1 MSDLIQLV
9 RKKEK
14 EKPSDAEV
22 QKQLD
27 DRYYEQMLEL
37 RDEIDS
43 ALTLAYTKDGSL
55 LTVSNGVDSKTA
67 LWIIEE
73 FRMNLL
79 TGPLT
84 IINKE

>member
-9 RKKEK
+9 SKKDK
-14 EKPSDAEV
+14 EKPSDAEI

-27 DRYYEQMLEL
+27 DEYYEQMLEL
-37 RDEIDS
+37 RDEIDL
-43 ALTLAYTKDGSL
+43 ALTLAYTKDGLL

-67 LWIIEE
+67 LWMIEE

-79 TGPLT
+79 TGSFNDY
-84 IINKE
+84 NK

>member
-9 RKKEK
+9 SKKEK
-14 EKPSDAEV
+14 EKPSDAEF

-27 DRYYEQMLEL
+27 DEYYEQMTDL
-37 RDEIDS
+37 RDEIDL
-43 ALTLAYTKDGSL
+43 ALTLAYTKDGLL

-67 LWIIEE
+67 LWMIEE

-79 TGPLT
+79 TGSFNDY
-84 IINKE
+84 NK

>member
-9 RKKEK
+9 SKKEK
-14 EKPSDAEV
+14 EKPSDAEF

-27 DRYYEQMLEL
+27 DEYYEQMTEL
-37 RDEIDS
+37 RDEIDL
-43 ALTLAYTKDGSL
+43 ALTLAYTKDGLL

-67 LWIIEE
+67 LWMIEE

-79 TGPLT
+79 TGSF
-84 IINKE
+84 NDYK

>member
-9 RKKEK
+9 SKKEK
-14 EKPSDAEV
+14 EKPSDVEF

-27 DRYYEQMLEL
+27 DEYYEQMTDL
-37 RDEIDS
+37 RDEIDL
-43 ALTLAYTKDGSL
+43 ALTLAYTKDGLL

-67 LWIIEE
+67 LWMIEE

-79 TGPLT
+79 TGSF
-84 IINKE
+84 NDYK

>member
-9 RKKEK
+9 SKKEK
-14 EKPSDAEV
+14 EKPSDAEF

-27 DRYYEQMLEL
+27 DEYYEQMTDL
-37 RDEIDS
+37 RDEIDL
-43 ALTLAYTKDGSL
+43 ALTLAYTKDGLL

-67 LWIIEE
+67 LWMIEE

-79 TGPLT
+79 TGSF
-84 IINKE
+84 NDYK

>member
-9 RKKEK
+9 SKKEK
-14 EKPSDAEV
+14 EKPSDAEF

-27 DRYYEQMLEL
+27 DEYYEQMADL
-37 RDEIDS
+37 RDEIDL
-43 ALTLAYTKDGSL
+43 ALTLAYTKDGLL

-67 LWIIEE
+67 LWMIEE

-79 TGPLT
+79 TGSFNDY
-84 IINKE
+84 NK

>member
-9 RKKEK
+9 SKK
-14 EKPSDAEV
+14 EKPSDAEF

-27 DRYYEQMLEL
+27 DEYYEQMTDL
-37 RDEIDS
+37 RDEIDL
-43 ALTLAYTKDGSL
+43 ALTLAYTKDGLL

-67 LWIIEE
+67 LWMIEE

-79 TGPLT
+79 TGSFNDY
-84 IINKE
+84 NK

>member
-9 RKKEK
+9 SKK
-14 EKPSDAEV
+14 EKPSDAEF

-27 DRYYEQMLEL
+27 DEYYEQMTDL
-37 RDEIDS
+37 RDEIDL
-43 ALTLAYTKDGSL
+43 ALTLAYTKDGLL

-67 LWIIEE
+67 LWMIEE

-79 TGPLT
+79 TGSF
-84 IINKE
+84 NDYK

>member
-9 RKKEK
+9 SKK
-14 EKPSDAEV
+14 EKPSDAEF

-27 DRYYEQMLEL
+27 DEYYEQMTDL
-37 RDEIDS
+37 RDEIDL
-43 ALTLAYTKDGSL
+43 ALTLAYTKEGLL

-67 LWIIEE
+67 LWMIEE

-79 TGPLT
+79 TGSF
-84 IINKE
+84 NDYK